1 MKETEFNIGGK
12 HLKGYLLSIAVSKM
26 KEKKQGAWEYCAIY
40 LTATS
45 EIIAHTIRYEK
56 GVEKESLIQTV
67 TDFYEL
73 NNISLVPM
81 LDAKQTKSLIDE
93 YFLLKQPMP
102 TGIPGW

>member
-12 HLKGYLLSIAVSKM
+12 DFKGYLLSIAVSKM
-26 KEKKQGAWEYCAIY
+26 KGPGAWEYCAIY

-56 GVEKESLIQTV
+56 GVEKESLIRTV

-73 NNISLVPM
+73 NNILPGAM
-81 LDAKQTKSLIDE
+81 LDAKRTKSLIDE
-93 YFLLKQPMP
+93 YFLLKPPTP